1 MICSASC
8 YELSAILVNELRPH
22 EPRLSDLNV
31 GHMKQTHVNHSA
43 LYADTNPCY
52 RDLQHFSHHLGR
64 EHILDVQP
72 PQKRRQII
80 AISILIQKLVKK
92 FTGAA
97 HVQNASNSSVYRYKV
112 GGPEGEWSVT
122 YYEHQLAKKSDCSY
136 PRISREHQDR
146 CD

>member
-31 GHMKQTHVNHSA
+31 GQMKQPHVNHSA
-43 LYADTNPCY
+43 LYADMNPCQ
-52 RDLQHFSHHLGR
+52 RGLQHFSHHLSR

-80 AISILIQKLVKK
+80 AISILVQKLVKK

-97 HVQNASNSSVYRYKV
+97 HVQNASNSRVDRYKV
-112 GGPEGEWSVT
+112 GVRKGNG
-122 YYEHQLAKKSDCSY
+122 A
-136 PRISREHQDR
+136 
-146 CD
+146 